1 METDD
6 EGNEGTLKPQAHV
19 IAHLGGYVL
28 DELRHGRDDEDA
40 VRDGDVEVVE
50 VHAHHEPHQSRHHER
65 GRYALQESARYRY
78 GFCGICRCRR
88 PFKCIQVLLNDCM

>member
-6 EGNEGTLKPQAHV
+6 EGNEGTLKPHAHV

-65 GRYALQESARYRY
+65 GRYALQRSA
-78 GFCGICRCRR
+78 GIVMVFVAFADVAVLTNV
-88 PFKCIQVLLNDCM
+88 FKCF